1 MLKHFPVLLT
11 LSLILVSCASKHDRM
26 AGSVAMKLDDERGVA
41 CLASGSA
48 KVGDTIQLYTN
59 DCTRP
64 MGKEGS
70 PSCKMVKGGE
80 AKVTKLLNDHYAEFQ
95 VTDKTAFTEGSTIH
109 LAH

>member
-1 MLKHFPVLLT
+1 MLKRFPVLLVF
-11 LSLILVSCASKHDRM
+11 SLILVSCASKHDRM

-48 KVGDTIQLYTN
+48 KVGDTLKLYIN

-64 MGKEGS
+64 LGKEGS

-95 VTDKTAFTEGSTIH
+95 VTDKTAFTEGSMIE